1 MTPKEALLKAG
12 RIHHEICQKA
22 RDIVKPGTKYL
33 DIAVQIEQ
41 WIQEAGASLAFP
53 VNLQVNNQVH
63 YSPIP
68 NDPKV
73 LKDDDLIKVDVGVH
87 VDGYIA
93 DGAFTLTFNKDYQDM
108 VDFTEETLKKAITG
122 LKPGMPLSEIGR
134 RLDECM
140 KDSKYKIIRNLMGH
154 QIQQYNLHGDKSVL
168 VYENKENKKTMEV
181 GEAFAI
187 EIFITDGDG
196 WIRSAPEVTIYSL
209 ANPNAPCRNPRVKKL
224 IKEIWKKRKS
234 FPFSERY
241 IVEHLGYSKVDFF
254 LLLKTDALH
263 QYQVLVEKPGTKVAQ
278 FEDVIYVDEN
288 EVIITTKPQ

>member
-1 MTPKEALLKAG
+1 MTPKESYLKAG
-12 RIHHEICQKA
+12 RIHHEICEKA
-22 RDIVKPGTKYL
+22 RAIVKPGAKYI
-33 DIAVQIEQ
+33 DIARQIEE

-68 NDPKV
+68 NDPNI
-73 LKDDDLIKVDVGVH
+73 LKDDDLIKVDIGIH
-87 VDGYIA
+87 LDGYIA
-93 DGAFTLTFNKDYQDM
+93 DGAFTLTFDKDYQDL
-108 VDFTEETLKKAITG
+108 VDFTEKALKNAITG
-122 LKPGMPLSEIGR
+122 LKPGMPLSEIGK
-134 RLDECM
+134 RLDESL
-140 KDSKYKIIRNLMGH
+140 KDSKYKIVRNLMGH
-154 QIQQYNLHGDKSVL
+154 QVQQYNLHGDKSVL
-168 VYENKENKKTMEV
+168 VYENKENKNILEV

-196 WIRSAPEVTIYSL
+196 WIRAAPEVTIYSVS
-209 ANPNAPCRNPRVKKL
+209 NPNAPSRNPRVKKL

-241 IVEHLGYSKVDFF
+241 VVEHLGYSKVDFF